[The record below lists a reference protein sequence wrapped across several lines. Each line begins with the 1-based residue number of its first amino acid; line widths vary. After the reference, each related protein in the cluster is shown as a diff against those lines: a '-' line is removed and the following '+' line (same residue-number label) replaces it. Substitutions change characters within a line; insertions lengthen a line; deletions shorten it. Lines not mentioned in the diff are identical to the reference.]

1 MEANSDFQ
9 ISHGQAVAI
18 GMAMIARAAVKHD
31 LCTEETRDE
40 MISLLR
46 QYGLP
51 TETDQSS
58 EAILAT
64 ALGDKKRRSDTLTL
78 IVPRAIGR
86 CELHPIPVNELPQ
99 WLP

>member
-1 MEANSDFQ
+1 
-9 ISHGQAVAI
+9 
-18 GMAMIARAAVKHD
+18 
-31 LCTEETRDE
+31 